1 MGYIDEKYEINI
13 IGQRLF
19 AIKNVVNEIFPFDIE
34 NKICTLEGVNQAVV
48 VGTPDSVEI
57 EIPTALVVR
66 EANSDVDENDVL
78 EVTSDLPTY
87 KRIRGGVFFVDA
99 LPRTNTGKVER
110 KKSKELA
117 IKLKIERE
125 SRTE

>member
-13 IGQRLF
+13 IGQRTF
-19 AIKNVVNEIFPFDIE
+19 VIKNVVNEIFPFDIE
-34 NKICTLEGVNQAVV
+34 NKICTLNGINQAVV

-66 EANSDVDENDVL
+66 DANSNVDENDVL
-78 EVTSDLPTY
+78 EVTNDLPLY
-87 KRIRGGVFFVDA
+87 KQIRGGVFFVDS
-99 LPRTNTGKVER
+99 LPTTNTGKVER

>member
-78 EVTSDLPTY
+78 EVTSDLPAY
-87 KRIRGGVFFVDA
+87 KRIRGGVFFVNE

-117 IKLKIERE
+117 IKLKIERQ

>member
-13 IGQRLF
+13 IGQRTF
-19 AIKNVVNEIFPFDIE
+19 VIKNVVNEIFPFDIE
-34 NKICTLEGVNQAVV
+34 NKICTLNGINQVVV

-66 EANSDVDENDVL
+66 DANSDVDENDVL
-78 EVTSDLPTY
+78 EVTNDLPFY
-87 KRIRGGVFFVDA
+87 KQIRGGVFFVDS
-99 LPRTNTGKVER
+99 LPTTNTGKVER

>member
-13 IGQRLF
+13 IGQRTF

-34 NKICTLEGVNQAVV
+34 NKICTLDGVNQAVV
-48 VGTPDSVEI
+48 VGTPDLIEI

-66 EANSDVDENDVL
+66 DANSDVDESDVL
-78 EVTSDLPTY
+78 EVTSDLPAY
-87 KRIRGGVFFVDA
+87 KKIRGGVFFVDS
-99 LPRTNTGKVER
+99 LPTTNTGKVER

-117 IKLKIERE
+117 IRLKIERE